1 MSIQNIPIIILNWK
15 GLEDTKECISSLLDQ
30 DFKDY
35 KIFLVDNG
43 SGEKEVE
50 ELKKLYSKN
59 PKLELI
65 FNKEN
70 LGFARGNNRIL
81 EKLIDKYEYIV
92 LLNND
97 TQVDRHWLE
106 NLVNCAEE
114 TKADMISSKMVNYH
128 DRSKMDNA
136 GHIMLNTGEI
146 LPLGTREQIGTYC
159 ERLENFGACAGACLY
174 SSEMLKKIGLFDEF
188 FITGYED
195 AELGVRAVLA
205 GYKSIFEPKAVVY
218 HKGSVSINKMRDL
231 KYTVKLQTNIYYTLF
246 KLLPISLLILSLPL
260 NIIRVII
267 MIIIGLITFR
277 KNLYQSQILS
287 IKEVY
292 KNKKTFILS
301 RRSFKHKRKLNSLT
315 ILRLQS
321 SFIPYYFN
329 YFWNF
334 IVKGNKTVF
343 E

>member
-1 MSIQNIPIIILNWK
+1 MS
-15 GLEDTKECISSLLDQ
+15 DTKECISSLLDQ
-30 DFKDY
+30 NFKDF

-43 SGEKEVE
+43 SGEEEAE

-70 LGFARGNNRIL
+70 LGFTRGNNRVI
-81 EKLIDKYEYIV
+81 EKLIDKYEYIA

-97 TQVDRHWLE
+97 TVVDKQWLE
-106 NLVNCAEE
+106 SLVKCAKE
-114 TKADMISSKMVNYH
+114 TKSDIISSKMISYKNRDV
-128 DRSKMDNA
+128 MDNA

-159 ERLENFGACAGACLY
+159 DRMKNFGACAGACLY
-174 SSEMLKKIGLFDEF
+174 SSKMLKEIGLFDEF
-188 FITGYED
+188 FVTGYED

-218 HKGSVSINKMRDL
+218 HKGSVSINKMRDI
-231 KYTVKLQTNIYYTLF
+231 KYIVKIQTNIYYTFF
-246 KLLPISLLILSLPL
+246 KLTPFLLLILNTPL
-260 NIIRVII
+260 IIIR
-267 MIIIGLITFR
+267 IIIIILVGIVAFR
-277 KNLYQSQILS
+277 KGLYQSQIFS

-292 KNKKTFILS
+292 KNKKAFILS
-301 RRSFKHKRKLNSLT
+301 RRSIKHKRKLNSLT
-315 ILRLQS
+315 ILRLQR

-334 IVKGNKTVF
+334 IVKGKKTVF